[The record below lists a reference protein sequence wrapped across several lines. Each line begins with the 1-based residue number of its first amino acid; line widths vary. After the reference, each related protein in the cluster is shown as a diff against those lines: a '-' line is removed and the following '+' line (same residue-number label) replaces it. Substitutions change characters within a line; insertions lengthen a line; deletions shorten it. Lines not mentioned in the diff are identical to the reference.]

1 MPCPVYYV
9 NGIESALAS
18 VWQPHAGQSAFLEN
32 AARLKVLAC
41 GRRWGKTDACAAQ
54 IVSALL
60 RESPAKV
67 LIIAPTLDQARLLFD
82 RVVEM
87 LEALT
92 PPLHFVLQNKGGET
106 GIKIR
111 RSPYPHLRWG
121 RHTVMARSG
130 QLGRSLRGNEATH
143 IVIDEAA
150 FLPEEIIT
158 EIAMPMLATTSG

>member
-1 MPCPVYYV
+1 M

-18 VWQPHAGQSAFLEN
+18 VWQPHAGQKAFLDN

-67 LIIAPTLDQARLLFD
+67 LIIAPTLDQARLMFD

>member
-1 MPCPVYYV
+1 M

-18 VWQPHAGQSAFLEN
+18 VWQPHAGQRAFLEN

-92 PPLHFVLQNKGGET
+92 LPPAPPLHFVRQSGGGEI

-111 RSPYPHLRWG
+111 RSPYPHMRWG

>member
-1 MPCPVYYV
+1 M

-67 LIIAPTLDQARLLFD
+67 LIIAPTLDQARLMFD